1 MPLQLHRFFQGQ
13 VEKAIKII
21 VTGISQKCKEQAH
34 IEYDEIASLKMGL
47 EEVQGYTGKEA
58 P

>member
-1 MPLQLHRFFQGQ
+1 M
-13 VEKAIKII
+13 I
-21 VTGISQKCKEQAH
+21 VTGISQKCKEPAH
-34 IEYDEIASLKMGL
+34 IEYDEGASLKMGL